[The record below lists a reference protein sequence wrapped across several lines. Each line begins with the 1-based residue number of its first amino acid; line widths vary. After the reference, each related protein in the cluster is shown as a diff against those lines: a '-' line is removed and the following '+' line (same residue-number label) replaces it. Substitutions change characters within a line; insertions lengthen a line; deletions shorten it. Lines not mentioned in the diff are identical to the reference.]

1 LQSARRRSRNFK
13 HQQPK
18 RQITIQTSSS
28 VFKYHINHQS
38 TSLMFV
44 IVGQSVLAR
53 QKDKILLKS
62 SPFLI
67 VGHITAAKY
76 KLSGV
81 KSLLH

>member
-1 LQSARRRSRNFK
+1 
-13 HQQPK
+13 
-18 RQITIQTSSS
+18 
-28 VFKYHINHQS
+28 
-38 TSLMFV
+38 MFV